1 MEGREGRQGRCS
13 QPRRPGKL
21 GCSFGPFSENGA
33 GGDPQGCSLT
43 YHRGPSTP
51 SVAAFPWCSPTD
63 PSEVTRVLSLAWP
76 QGRAFTL
83 AWTLSPAPLGSAS
96 QLLHVG
102 LTALSHQSKAQSLLA
117 DRSSPP

>member
-1 MEGREGRQGRCS
+1 M
-13 QPRRPGKL
+13 
-21 GCSFGPFSENGA
+21 
-33 GGDPQGCSLT
+33 
-43 YHRGPSTP
+43 
-51 SVAAFPWCSPTD
+51 AAFLWCSSTD

-96 QLLHVG
+96 QLLPVG

-117 DRSSPP
+117 DRPSPHDCPGSCALLSPLSFPTKVRLGETG